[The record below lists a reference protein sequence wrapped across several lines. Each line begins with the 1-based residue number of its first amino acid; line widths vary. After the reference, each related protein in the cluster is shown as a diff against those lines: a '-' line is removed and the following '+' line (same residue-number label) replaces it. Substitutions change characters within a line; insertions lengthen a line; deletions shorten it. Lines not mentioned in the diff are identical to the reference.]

1 MIDKYRTGE
10 MDRIWSDENR
20 FARWLDVEI
29 AACRAW
35 TEDGAIPREAMAVIE
50 EKAGFDVARIAE
62 IEAVTQHDVI
72 AFVSSV
78 AEKIGP
84 EGRFV
89 HLGLTSSDVIDTAAS
104 LLLSE
109 ALDVVIRSADAL
121 RKSLAASAWRYRRT
135 PTVGRSHG
143 IHAEPTSFGLKLL
156 GFVSEIERDLARLS
170 QARDEIRVCKLSGA
184 VGTYA
189 NCPPHIEAC
198 VAEMLDLKR
207 DPVSTQIVQRD
218 RHARVMADLAL
229 YGGGLER
236 LAVEIR
242 HLQRTEV
249 LEASEPF
256 GKGQK
261 GSSAMPHKKN
271 PILSERVTGMA
282 RLLRGY
288 AATAQENIALWHE
301 RDISHSSVER
311 VIWPDAFHL
320 AHYMTNVMK
329 RIVDGLVV
337 NEAQIARNLDRTR
350 GLLFSGR
357 VLLALVGSGMSRED
371 AYAVVQENAMKCWD
385 GIVSGIPVGGGATF
399 RELLEAD
406 PRIADFTKGD
416 PSRLDEC
423 FDLDYYL
430 RYVDEIF
437 SRFEVFQDLEGSVF

>member
-1 MIDKYRTGE
+1 MGK
-10 MDRIWSDENR
+10 IWSDENR
-20 FARWLDVEI
+20 FSKWLEVEL
-29 AACRAW
+29 AVCRAW
-35 TEDGAIPREAMAVIE
+35 AAEGAIPAEDMKLIE
-50 EKAGFDVARIAE
+50 ERAGFDVDRIAE

-84 EGRFV
+84 SGRFV

-104 LLLSE
+104 LLISE
-109 ALDVVIRSADAL
+109 ALDVVTDSAEAL
-121 RKSLAASAWRYRRT
+121 RESLAAKAWQYRHT

-156 GFVSEIERDLARLS
+156 GFVSEVERDIERLG
-170 QARDEIRVCKLSGA
+170 QAREDIRVCKISGA

-189 NCPPHIEAC
+189 NCPPHIELA
-198 VAEMLDLKR
+198 AARSLGLRR
-207 DPVSTQIVQRD
+207 DPVSTQIIQRD
-218 RHARVMADLAL
+218 RHARALGALAL
-229 YGGGLER
+229 YGSGLER

-249 LEASEPF
+249 MEAQEPF

-271 PILSERVTGMA
+271 PILCERVSGMA

-288 AATAQENIALWHE
+288 AATALENVALWHE

-311 VIWPDAFHL
+311 VIWPDAFHA
-320 AHYMTNVMK
+320 AHYMTQIMG

-337 NEAQIARNLDRTR
+337 NEVRLQKNMDITK

-357 VLLALVGSGMSRED
+357 VLLALVEQGLSRED
-371 AYAVVQENAMKCWD
+371 AYAIVQENAMRCWD
-385 GIVSGIPVGGGATF
+385 GVTSGEDGPSLCA
-399 RELLEAD
+399 LLAAD
-406 PRIADFTKGD
+406 PRLSGFIGDDIQKLKELFDMDF
-416 PSRLDEC
+416 
-423 FDLDYYL
+423 YL
-430 RYVDEIF
+430 RYVDDIF
-437 SRFEVFQDLEGSVF
+437 ARFTIFDKN